1 MTPAT
6 NLALAAVV
14 AIGLILLFRPRY
26 GWFWRWTRGRGA
38 TERVQVEDALK
49 HLHDCQYMGGCATV
63 QSLAGTLD
71 ISSDAAAR
79 LSERLESLGLL
90 ASTESGLEL
99 TSEGTQN
106 ALRVIRIHRLWE
118 RYLADRTGVDQ
129 AEWHPQADLV
139 EHKLTV
145 AEADALAEKMGYPC
159 FDPHG
164 DPIPSAA
171 GEIPDRKGQP
181 LNVIQPGSWVRIVHV
196 EDEPKAVYDQ
206 LLAAQLYPG
215 MTVRVLESTP
225 DRILLETDTQERILA
240 PVVAAN
246 VAVEAVSEDPAAHL
260 PKRLL
265 SSLKVGDQAT
275 IADISPA
282 CRGLERRRLLDLG
295 MVPGTVVQAE
305 LKSPGGDP
313 TGYRIRGAV
322 IAIRK
327 EQADFIHIHS

>member
-6 NLALAAVV
+6 NLTLAAVL
-14 AIGLILLFRPRY
+14 AIGLFLLFRPRY
-26 GWFWRWTRGRGA
+26 GWYWRWTRGRGA
-38 TERVQVEDALK
+38 TERVQMEDALK
-49 HLHDCQYMGGCATV
+49 HLHDCQYTGGCATV
-63 QSLAGTLD
+63 QSLAGTLE

-118 RYLADRTGVDQ
+118 HYLADRTGIDQ

-139 EHKLTV
+139 EHKMTA
-145 AEADALAEKMGYPC
+145 AEADALAEQMGYPS

-164 DPIPSAA
+164 DPIPSAT
-171 GEIPDRKGQP
+171 GEIPERKGQP
-181 LNVIQPGSWVRIVHV
+181 LNVIEPGSWVHIVHV

-206 LLAAQLYPG
+206 LVAAQLYPG

-225 DRILLETDTQERILA
+225 ESIRLETDTEERILA

-246 VAVEAVSEDPAAHL
+246 VSVETVPEDPAAHL
-260 PKRLL
+260 PKRRL

-282 CRGLERRRLLDLG
+282 CRGIERRRLLDLG

-327 EQADFIHIHS
+327 EQADFIHVHS

>member
-1 MTPAT
+1 MSPAA
-6 NLALAAVV
+6 NLTLAAAV
-14 AIGLILLFRPRY
+14 AIGLFLALRPRH

-49 HLHDCQYMGGCATV
+49 HLHESQYMGGRATV
-63 QSLAGTLD
+63 QSLAGALE

-79 LSERLESLGLL
+79 LSERLGSLGLL
-90 ASTESGLEL
+90 ATTESGLEL
-99 TSEGTQN
+99 TSEGTRH

-118 RYLADRTGVDQ
+118 HYLADRTGVDQ
-129 AEWHPQADLV
+129 TEWHPRADLV
-139 EHKLTV
+139 EHKMTE
-145 AEADALAEKMGYPC
+145 AEADSLAAKMGHPS

-171 GEIPDRKGQP
+171 GEIPDRQGQP
-181 LNVIQPGSWVRIVHV
+181 LSVVEAGSWVRIVHV
-196 EDEPKAVYDQ
+196 EDEPRTVYDQ
-206 LLAAQLYPG
+206 LVAAQLYPG

-225 DRILLETDTQERILA
+225 DRIHLETDTDVRILA

-246 VAVEAVSEDPAAHL
+246 VSVEVLVDDPVGHL
-260 PKRLL
+260 PKRRL
-265 SSLKVGDQAT
+265 SSLAVGAEAT

-295 MVPGTVVQAE
+295 IVPGTVVQAE
-305 LKSPGGDP
+305 LRSPGGDP

-322 IAIRK
+322 IALRK
-327 EQADFIHIHS
+327 EQADVIHVHS